1 MKNFAFV
8 FPGQG
13 SQAVGMLDGWGDHPA
28 VAQTLQE
35 ASDALGEDVGRLIH
49 EGPKEALALTTNTQ
63 PVMLVAGVAAWRV
76 WRAEG
81 GALPAAVAGHS
92 LGEYSALVASG
103 VLTLAQAAPLVRLRA
118 AAMQEA
124 VPVGTGAM
132 AAILGLDAAK
142 VIAGCAEVTAAMGH
156 NGTEVVEAVN
166 FNDPAQTVIAGSK
179 AAVEKACEAFK
190 AAGAKRAL
198 PLPVSAPFHSSLMK
212 PAAEKLRAA
221 LAAIPLAA
229 PQIPVL
235 NNIDVAVQ
243 QDADAIRDAL
253 YRQAFGPVRWVECV
267 QALKAR
273 GITHIVECGP
283 GKVLA
288 GMTKRID
295 AELTGAALYDP
306 ATLNEVKELLAWAN
320 PPQPPPWRWSRV
332 PRAASAPPSHWNWP
346 HAATRSS
353 APPPPTKALRASPR
367 RWPRTQAAGAPT

>member
-1 MKNFAFV
+1 MKSFAFV

-13 SQAVGMLDGWGDHPA
+13 SQTVGMLDGWGDHP
-28 VAQTLQE
+28 VVVQTLQE
-35 ASDALGEDVGRLIH
+35 ASDALGENVGLLIKD
-49 EGPKEALALTTNTQ
+49 GPKEALALTTNTQ

-81 GALPAAVAGHS
+81 GAAPVAVAGHS
-92 LGEYSALVASG
+92 LGEYSALVAAG

-132 AAILGLDAAK
+132 AAILGMEASK
-142 VIAGCAEVTAAMGH
+142 VIAGCAEALASLGA
-156 NGTEVVEAVN
+156 GTSEVVEAVN
-166 FNDPAQTVIAGSK
+166 FNDPIQTVIAGTK
-179 AAVEKACEAFK
+179 AGVDKACEVLK

-198 PLPVSAPFHSSLMK
+198 LLPVSAPFHSSLMK
-212 PAAEKLRAA
+212 PAAEKLRLA
-221 LAAIPLAA
+221 LADVAFAV

-235 NNIDVAVQ
+235 NNVDVAVR

-273 GITHIVECGP
+273 GVTHIVESGP

-288 GMTKRID
+288 GLTKRID
-295 AELTGAALYDP
+295 PELVGGAMFDP
-306 ATLNEVKELLAWAN
+306 ATLAETRELLA
-320 PPQPPPWRWSRV
+320 
-332 PRAASAPPSHWNWP
+332 
-346 HAATRSS
+346 
-353 APPPPTKALRASPR
+353 
-367 RWPRTQAAGAPT
+367 